1 MLGPGHVI
9 TTCLCDTGQ
18 VGCRSRCDS
27 LFSMHVLSY
36 RLKIVFP
43 LSCRSILP
51 ASSVETGWNP
61 KVSWLCDMFSGYA
74 ISLLLLSAVPE
85 YGHESRF
92 STSSVICGLF
102 FQPYQYSSPRISA
115 TSYLDFILSVQFNL
129 ATKFPFVVPTN
140 PVISIFFYRPHRCYS
155 RKIPSLS
162 ALM

>member
-18 VGCRSRCDS
+18 VTSRSRCDS

-61 KVSWLCDMFSGYA
+61 KVSWLCDMFSCYA
-74 ISLLLLSAVPE
+74 ISLLLLSAV
-85 YGHESRF
+85 SRGF
-92 STSSVICGLF
+92 RSRVSFAAFF
-102 FQPYQYSSPRISA
+102 FQPY
-115 TSYLDFILSVQFNL
+115 
-129 ATKFPFVVPTN
+129 
-140 PVISIFFYRPHRCYS
+140 
-155 RKIPSLS
+155 
-162 ALM
+162 